1 MNFVLDIETIPRDLR
16 AEPRKIQEYVWE
28 RVVRR
33 GEAESD
39 EPGLDEFLA
48 GWRTR
53 RSRAYGRTWSATW
66 RSARSLVT

>member
-33 GEAESD
+33 TDPESRG
-39 EPGLDEFLA
+39 PALDEFDAPTPDGLERHPRA
-48 GWRTR
+48 DPVRLR
-53 RSRAYGRTWSATW
+53 R
-66 RSARSLVT
+66 L